1 MLFYGAGLW
10 GKLALENYNK
20 YYKDSNEFN
29 GYIDS
34 KKKNSFNGIKVYSFE
49 EFLENY
55 KENEEVVITAH
66 AWFAKEIYLKLRE
79 NGIGNIYWYNSISL
93 NKNSSFIEGFCVPCN
108 NWDENNISLDRD
120 RIKDIYILKRKFPHI
135 IEFRLLGGEPLLSD
149 LLVDYI
155 NEVRKYYP
163 ETRLELFTNGLLI
176 SNLSYEKLKC
186 IKDNNVIVSV
196 TAYAPTKKI
205 MKKIKDTLQEY
216 GIHYIIN
223 LEEEN
228 IKFNK
233 PLSASNSTKLLK
245 KCINEGCVN
254 VYNGKISKCPLVMYI
269 HKLNERFNVNFP
281 TDGIYSLNDN
291 TSAQELCE
299 KLNKKIPLCTYCVDN
314 PIEWEKCSIQ
324 PLLDDWGSVE

>member
-1 MLFYGAGLW
+1 M
-10 GKLALENYNK
+10 
-20 YYKDSNEFN
+20 
-29 GYIDS
+29 
-34 KKKNSFNGIKVYSFE
+34 
-49 EFLENY
+49 
-55 KENEEVVITAH
+55 
-66 AWFAKEIYLKLRE
+66 
-79 NGIGNIYWYNSISL
+79 
-93 NKNSSFIEGFCVPCN
+93 PCN

-163 ETRLELFTNGLLI
+163 ETRLELFTNGFLI

-324 PLLDDWGSVE
+324 SLLDDWGSVE